1 MDIVTQLIVSAIS
14 SGTPLLLA
22 VLGGILIERSGITQ
36 LGAEGL
42 MLMGAV
48 TSCLVFIQTGSL
60 ALTLLC
66 VLAVGGILGL
76 LHGFLC
82 ITLHANQVVSGLAM
96 TIFGAGLS
104 AYLGKRVSGI
114 PLPGAVP
121 KLDLPWLE
129 NVPFI
134 GKIFAHLD
142 LFTWFSFVLVI
153 VMHLFIHRTS
163 WGLHLRAVG
172 DNPATADV
180 MGIPVIAIRY
190 FCIIIGS
197 ILIGI
202 GGADL
207 LLVYTPTWNEGMTSG
222 RGWIA
227 VALIIFARWNP
238 VRALVCAYFF
248 GVLDTL
254 GFRVQLIGSH
264 IPSYFLKMIPYIVT
278 ILVLMF
284 LGWRNRNKPSGAPEA
299 LGVPYIREQ
308 RFQS

>member
-66 VLAVGGILGL
+66 VLAVGGVLGI

-82 ITLHANQVVSGLAM
+82 VTLHANQVVSGLAM

-121 KLDLPWLE
+121 RLDLPWLE
-129 NVPFI
+129 NVPFM

-190 FCIIIGS
+190 GCIIIGS
-197 ILIGI
+197 MLIGI

-308 RFQS
+308 RF

>member
-60 ALTLLC
+60 ALTLLS
-66 VLAVGGILGL
+66 VLAIGGVLGM

-82 ITLHANQVVSGLAM
+82 VTLHANQVVSGLAM

-134 GKIFAHLD
+134 GKVFAHLD
-142 LFTWFSFVLVI
+142 LLTWFSFVLVI

-180 MGIPVIAIRY
+180 MGIPVVAIRY
-190 FCIIIGS
+190 GCIIIGS
-197 ILIGI
+197 MLIGI

-308 RFQS
+308 RF

>member
-60 ALTLLC
+60 ALTLLS
-66 VLAVGGILGL
+66 VLAVGGVLGI

-82 ITLHANQVVSGLAM
+82 VTLHANQVVSGLAM

-190 FCIIIGS
+190 GCIIIGS
-197 ILIGI
+197 MLIGI

-238 VRALVCAYFF
+238 VRALACAYFF

-308 RFQS
+308 RF

>member
-60 ALTLLC
+60 ALTLLS
-66 VLAVGGILGL
+66 VLAIGGVLGM

-82 ITLHANQVVSGLAM
+82 VTLHANQVVSGLAM
-96 TIFGAGLS
+96 TIFGTGLS

-121 KLDLPWLE
+121 KLDLTWLE
-129 NVPFI
+129 SVPFV
-134 GKIFAHLD
+134 GKVFAHLD
-142 LFTWFSFVLVI
+142 LLTWFSFVLVI
-153 VMHLFIHRTS
+153 IMHLFIHRTS

-190 FCIIIGS
+190 GCVIIGS
-197 ILIGI
+197 MLIGL

-248 GVLDTL
+248 GVLDIL

-284 LGWRNRNKPSGAPEA
+284 LGWRKRNKPSGAPEA

-308 RFQS
+308 RF